1 MTKYR
6 FTVNG
11 KDFSDLVE
19 KYGYETA
26 LIPVFTRS
34 VTTLD
39 KVEHTKMVRQ
49 RGQLN
54 LQLNPVMEQRIKE
67 LTAELSSMPVSIGYH
82 NFQLGADVTQIMKT
96 EGIRSGIALI
106 TQSGD
111 WLTGT
116 SVTFDEL

>member
-1 MTKYR
+1 MTKYL

-34 VTTLD
+34 ITTLD

-67 LTAELSSMPVSIGYH
+67 LTAELSSMPVEIGYH
-82 NFQLGADVTQIMKT
+82 NFQLGQDVIQTMKT

-106 TQSGD
+106 TQSRD
-111 WLTGT
+111 WLTID
-116 SVTFDEL
+116 SITFDEL